1 MSKIMNISVD
11 RIIKNRALGI
21 RKQIEELKDDS

>member
-11 RIIKNRALGI
+11 IIIKNRARGI
-21 RKQIEELKDDS
+21 RKQIQELKDDS